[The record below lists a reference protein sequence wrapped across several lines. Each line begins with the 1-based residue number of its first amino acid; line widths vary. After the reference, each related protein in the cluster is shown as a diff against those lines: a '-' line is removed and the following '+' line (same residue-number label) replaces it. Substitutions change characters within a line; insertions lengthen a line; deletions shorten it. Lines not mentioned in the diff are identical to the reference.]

1 MVGPLSTAQEVVMS
15 QGDVKVGVWLKP
27 GARYVFQSQSPGDLR
42 NKIIAG
48 HDIADERFRRFED
61 EITKILEP
69 SKKIECLQ
77 DFIEELVGESLIIR
91 DALVDSFIDQARL
104 AGGQSSV
111 ECLMSGIPL
120 SYRQFSRRFREYA
133 GFTAKEFNM
142 LERMNAA
149 SHALN
154 ASDRQITSVAASYG
168 YADHS
173 HFTREFHATVGV
185 LPSEFGDHQAL

>member
-1 MVGPLSTAQEVVMS
+1 MVGPLSAAQEVVMS
-15 QGDVKVGVWLKP
+15 QGDIKVGAWLKP
-27 GARYVFQSQSPGDLR
+27 GAQYAFVSQSPGDLR
-42 NKIIAG
+42 NKITTG
-48 HDIADERFRRFED
+48 HDIADERFRLFED

-77 DFIEELVGESLIIR
+77 DFIEKLVVDSLIIR
-91 DALVDSFIDQARL
+91 DAVVENFIDQARL

-120 SYRQFSRRFREYA
+120 SYRQFSRRFREYT

-142 LERMNAA
+142 LERLNAA

-154 ASDRQITSVAASYG
+154 APDRKITSVAASYG
-168 YADHS
+168 YADHA

-185 LPSEFGDHQAL
+185 LPSELGDHQAL